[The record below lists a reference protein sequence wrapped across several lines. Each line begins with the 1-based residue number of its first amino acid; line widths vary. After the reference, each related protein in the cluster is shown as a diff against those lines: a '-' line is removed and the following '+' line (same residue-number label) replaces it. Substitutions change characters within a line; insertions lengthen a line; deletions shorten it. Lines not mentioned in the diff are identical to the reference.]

1 MKNWLTAPLKG
12 LKEWWNDQRMIKRF
26 DTYIIAKY
34 MGTFFFCL
42 IMVMAI
48 VVVFDYNEKF
58 DKFHQN
64 NATTHAII
72 FDYFLNFIPYFAVK
86 FSPFFIFIAVV
97 YFTSNLAS
105 HSEIVAMISGGV
117 SFHRLMRPYLMS
129 ATVLA
134 AVVFYA
140 SSFLIPPANKIR
152 LDFEDKYVKK
162 VTKDYVRNIQLEIEP
177 GVIIY
182 IERYDERKDIGYRF
196 FMEHYEAQTLVSKMT
211 AQRITMKGEN
221 QWRALDWQIREFKG
235 LREEVSYGS
244 SMDTVIV
251 MNPSEFYMVEGFS
264 EQLTTTE
271 LREYLNRQRSR
282 GVANLKEYE
291 LEYHRRFS
299 FPFSILVL
307 TVIAVSLTSRKVRG
321 GTGLHLGLGLLIAFS
336 YILFDTLSGSIAL
349 SGTTSPMLAVWIPNI
364 MFTVIAVL
372 LYIKAP
378 K

>member
-1 MKNWLTAPLKG
+1 MNLKP
-12 LKEWWNDQRMIKRF
+12 KRF
-26 DTYIIAKY
+26 DTYIISKY

-42 IMVMAI
+42 LLVMAI

-64 NATTHAII
+64 DAPAQAII

-97 YFTSNLAS
+97 YFTSNLAA
-105 HSEIVAMISGGV
+105 HTEIIAMISGGL
-117 SFHRLMRPYLMS
+117 SFHRLMVPYLFS
-129 ATVLA
+129 ALVLA
-134 AVVFYA
+134 IVVFFA
-140 SSFLIPPANKIR
+140 SSWLIPPANKTR
-152 LDFEDKYVKK
+152 LEFEDNYVHK
-162 VTKDYVRNIQLEIEP
+162 VTKDYVRNIQMEIEP

-182 IERYDERKDIGYRF
+182 IERYDEIKNIGYRF
-196 FMEHYEAQTLVSKMT
+196 FIEHYEDQTLVSKMT
-211 AQRITMKGEN
+211 AQRITMLEDNK
-221 QWRALDWQIREFKG
+221 WRALDYQIREFKG
-235 LREEVSYGS
+235 LREEVQNGS
-244 SMDTVIV
+244 KLDTTIV
-251 MNPSEFYMVEGFS
+251 MDPSEFYIVKGFS

-271 LREYLNRQRSR
+271 LRDYLNRQRSR

-299 FPFSILVL
+299 FPCSILVL
-307 TVIAVSLTSRKVRG
+307 TVIAVSLTSRKMRG
-321 GTGLHLGLGLLIAFS
+321 GTGLHLGLGLMIAFG

-349 SGTTSPMLAVWIPNI
+349 SGSTSPFVAVWIPNI
-364 MFTVIAVL
+364 LFSLVAVA

>member
-1 MKNWLTAPLKG
+1 MNLKP
-12 LKEWWNDQRMIKRF
+12 KRF

-42 IMVMAI
+42 LMVMAI

-64 NATTHAII
+64 EAPVNAII

-105 HSEIVAMISGGV
+105 HSEIIAMISGGV
-117 SFHRLMRPYLMS
+117 SFHRLMVPYLFS
-129 ATVLA
+129 AIVLA
-134 AVVFYA
+134 VTVFVA
-140 SSFLIPPANKIR
+140 SSWLIPPANKVR
-152 LDFEDKYVKK
+152 LDFEDNYVRK
-162 VTKDYVRNIQLEIEP
+162 VTKDYVRNIQMEIEP

-182 IERYDERKDIGYRF
+182 IERYDEIKNIGYRF
-196 FMEHYEAQTLVSKMT
+196 FIEHYEDQTLVSKMT
-211 AQRITMKGEN
+211 AQRITMQGEN
-221 QWRALDWQIREFKG
+221 KWRALDYQIRDFKG
-235 LREEVSYGS
+235 LREEIQYGS
-244 SMDTVIV
+244 QMDTTIM
-251 MNPSEFYMVEGFS
+251 MNPSEFYIVKGFS

-271 LREYLNRQRSR
+271 LRDYLDRQRAR

-299 FPFSILVL
+299 FPCSILVL
-307 TVIAVSLTSRKVRG
+307 TVIAVSLTSRKMRG
-321 GTGLHLGLGLLIAFS
+321 GMGIHLGLGLLIAFS

-349 SGTTSPMLAVWIPNI
+349 SGSTSPMLAVWIPNI
-364 MFTVIAVL
+364 LFTIIAIG